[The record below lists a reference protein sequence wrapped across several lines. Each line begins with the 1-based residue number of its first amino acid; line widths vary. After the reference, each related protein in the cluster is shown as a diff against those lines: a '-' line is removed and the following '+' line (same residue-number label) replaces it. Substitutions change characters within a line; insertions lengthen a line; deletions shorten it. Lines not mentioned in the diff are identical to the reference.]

1 MKTLEYDV
9 VVVGAGPSGSM
20 AARYAA
26 KAGARTLL
34 IEKRQE
40 IGSPVRCGEGI
51 SKEWLPECEIPLHKS
66 WMAREVDGA
75 KIISPS
81 GYNVY
86 IEAKHAGN
94 EVGVVIERDGF
105 DKYCAQLAAKDGAEV
120 MVKTSAVGFLGKNP
134 NGSWQGVRVRSRG
147 EPMDVKAKVIIA
159 ADGFES
165 QVGRW
170 AGIKTVLKPNDV
182 VSALQYRLTGIS
194 SDDKYCEFFVGSNF
208 APGGYVWIFPKAE
221 DTANVGLG
229 VQLSKIKDKDETKM
243 WLDKFIERMPGLKK
257 GKMIDMVCGGVS
269 ISAPLEKTVAGN
281 VLLVGDAARMIDP
294 ITGGGISNGAIAGKF
309 AGQAAAE
316 SCEANDNSEEFLM
329 RYEDYWRPRLE
340 AHLYRNWMAK
350 EKLAKMTDA
359 DLDLAIK
366 IIGEAKI
373 NKLSVYNILKA
384 IKEKAPHLVKEFES
398 FI

>member
-1 MKTLEYDV
+1 MQTLEYDV
-9 VVVGAGPSGSM
+9 VVIGAGPSGSM

-26 KAGARTLL
+26 RGGARTLL
-34 IEKRQE
+34 VEKRQE

-51 SKEWLPECEIPLHKS
+51 SKEWLPECDIPLEKS
-66 WMAREVDGA
+66 WIAREVDGA
-75 KIISPS
+75 RIVSPS
-81 GYNVY
+81 GFEVY

-94 EVGVVIERDGF
+94 EVGVVIERDLF
-105 DKYCAQLAAKDGAEV
+105 DKYLAQLAAKDGAEV
-120 MVKTSAVGFLGKNP
+120 MVKTSAVGLLPKEA
-134 NGSWQGVRVRSRG
+134 NGAYSGVRLKSRG
-147 EPMDVKAKVIIA
+147 EPLDVKAKVIIG

-182 VSALQYRLTGIS
+182 ISGLQYRMTGMS
-194 SDDKYCEFFVGSNF
+194 SYDKYCEFFVGSNF
-208 APGGYVWIFPKAE
+208 APGGYVWIFPKTE
-221 DTANVGLG
+221 DTANVGIG
-229 VQLSKIKDKDETKM
+229 VMLSKIKDKDETKM
-243 WLDKFIERMPGLKK
+243 WLDKFIASMPGIKNA
-257 GKMIDMVCGGVS
+257 KMIDMVCGGVS
-269 ISAPLEKTVAGN
+269 ISAPLEKTVSGS

-294 ITGGGISNGAIAGKF
+294 ITGGGISNGGIAGKF

-316 SCEANDNSEEFLM
+316 AVEAGDNSEEFLM

-340 AHLYRNWMAK
+340 AHLYRNWLAK

-384 IKEKAPHLVKEFES
+384 IKAKAPHLVKEFES